1 MPVLGLHA
9 PSRKGHV
16 ARPWITRALRALDHE
31 DFRTALALAQYHGHR
46 RTLENCPQ
54 SPLARP
60 VVREDMLDL
69 L

>member
-1 MPVLGLHA
+1 MPVLRFHA

-16 ARPWITRALRALDHE
+16 ARPGITPALRAFDHE
-31 DFRTALALAQYHGHR
+31 DFRAALALAQYHGHR
-46 RTLENCPQ
+46 RTLEDCPQ
-54 SPLARP
+54 SPFARP